1 MEQAEKQKLAAQI
14 RQHLEMLVE
23 CEIIGI
29 DLEQNEPARAEID
42 VTLTDLY
49 NLIESYA
56 QQIRDEGKLP
66 INFWTRLKGFVEDVQ
81 VNDPAS
87 EEEKGMI
94 VHVCKKQGG
103 SEQQKCVECGRP
115 MQKKKII
122 IKGDEDTCDEC
133 LCPE

>member
-1 MEQAEKQKLAAQI
+1 MEQTPTAKEFLIEKNMATDAF
-14 RQHLEMLVE
+14 VSN
-23 CEIIGI
+23 GI
-29 DLEQNEPARAEID
+29 YTYRVSELM
-42 VTLTDLY
+42 
-49 NLIESYA
+49 ESYA
-56 QQIRDEGKLP
+56 QRIREEDKLP
-66 INFWTRLKGFVEDVQ
+66 INFWTRLKEFIEDVQ

-87 EEEKGMI
+87 EEEKEMI
-94 VHVCKKQGG
+94 VHVCNDLKKQGG